1 MFKIILLFL
10 LFLFSYLLGS
20 IPFGYLI
27 AKREK
32 INVRNHG
39 SGNVGATNVFRTVG
53 KKAGILTLTGDFLK
67 GLIPILM
74 ALYITQSEYIIG
86 MVGILAILGHIYPIF
101 LKFKGGKGVATSLGV
116 FIGIMPLV
124 VLMTTIIWLSVCLV
138 SRYVSLGSM
147 AASLA
152 LPVLAWQFNEP
163 KFYILLSTLA
173 TISIIFRHKDNLRRL
188 IKSEENK
195 FYWKR

>member
-1 MFKIILLFL
+1 MFKIIL

-39 SGNVGATNVFRTVG
+39 SGNIGATNVLRTVG

-67 GLIPILM
+67 GFIPVLM

-86 MVGILAILGHIYPIF
+86 LVGILAILGHIYPIF

-116 FIGIMPLV
+116 FTGIMPLV
-124 VLMTTIIWLSVCLV
+124 VLITTIIWLIICFV
-138 SRYVSLGSM
+138 SRYVSLSSM
-147 AASLA
+147 IASIA

-173 TISIIFRHKDNLRRL
+173 TIFIIFRHKDNLRRL
-188 IKSEENK
+188 ATGEEDK
-195 FYWKR
+195 FNWKR

>member
-1 MFKIILLFL
+1 MFKIIL

-39 SGNVGATNVFRTVG
+39 SGNIGATNVLRTVG

-67 GLIPILM
+67 GFIPVLM

-86 MVGILAILGHIYPIF
+86 LVGILAILGHIYPIF

-116 FIGIMPLV
+116 FTGIMPLV
-124 VLMTTIIWLSVCLV
+124 VLITTIIWLIICFV
-138 SRYVSLGSM
+138 SRYVSLSSM
-147 AASLA
+147 VASIA

-173 TISIIFRHKDNLRRL
+173 TIFIIFRHKDNLRRL
-188 IKSEENK
+188 ATGEEDK
-195 FYWKR
+195 FNWKR

>member
-1 MFKIILLFL
+1 MFKIIL

-39 SGNVGATNVFRTVG
+39 SGNIGATNVLRTVG

-67 GLIPILM
+67 GFIPVLM
-74 ALYITQSEYIIG
+74 ALYITQSEYMIG
-86 MVGILAILGHIYPIF
+86 LVGILAILGHIYPIF

-116 FIGIMPLV
+116 FTGIMPLV
-124 VLMTTIIWLSVCLV
+124 VLITTIIWLIICFV
-138 SRYVSLGSM
+138 SRYVSLSSM
-147 AASLA
+147 IASIA

-173 TISIIFRHKDNLRRL
+173 TIFIIFRHKDNLRRL
-188 IKSEENK
+188 ATGEEDK
-195 FYWKR
+195 FNWKR